1 MANRNKNIEVEIKE
15 TTNQSD
21 SLTELE
27 VLVKNKVIGTVR
39 QLLDE
44 QVTVLYKAEKEM
56 TAKTIDEG
64 IQMII
69 AEYNLHDQ

>member
-21 SLTELE
+21 ALTELE

-39 QLLDE
+39 QPLDE
-44 QVTVLYKAEKEM
+44 QVAVSYKTEKEM

>member
-15 TTNQSD
+15 TANQSE

-39 QLLDE
+39 QPLDE
-44 QVTVLYKAEKEM
+44 QVSVLYKAEKEM

>member
-21 SLTELE
+21 ALTELE

-39 QLLDE
+39 QPLDE
-44 QVTVLYKAEKEM
+44 QVTVSYKSEKEM

>member
-39 QLLDE
+39 QPLDE
-44 QVTVLYKAEKEM
+44 QVAVSYKTEKEM